1 MLPPGSAEAQITRL
15 IREDWGRILASLVS
29 SIGDYTLAED
39 SLQDAVVEALGRWA
53 NTGLPN
59 APDAWL
65 ITVARR
71 KALDRLRRSE
81 TAARKAP
88 DLVLWLEGLADT
100 AEDAPMLIPDHR
112 LELIFTCCHPAL
124 EEKSRVAL
132 TLRALGGLTTEEIA
146 SAFVDTPA
154 AMAARL
160 TRAKKKLRA
169 AGVPFKLPEV
179 EDLHTR
185 LDGVLKVIY
194 LVFNEG
200 CHASSGALSR
210 ADLVAEA
217 IRLGRILKS
226 LLPDHAEITGLLA
239 LMLLT
244 DSRRLARTDD
254 AGHFVAL
261 EDQNRARWDRAKIT
275 EGAALV
281 EQALTTGPP
290 GPYALQAAISALHAQ
305 APSFA
310 ATDWPQIVALYGE
323 LARLDPNPIIRVNQA
338 VALSYADSPEP
349 ALALLDAVAVSQ
361 DLGRYQPLHASR
373 ADLLA
378 RLARHA
384 EAAESYR
391 AAIALARA
399 PEQVDFLTRRLNA
412 LGTP

>member
-1 MLPPGSAEAQITRL
+1 MLPPARAEAQITRL

-29 SIGDYTLAED
+29 SIGDYALAED
-39 SLQDAVVEALGRWA
+39 SLQDAVVEALGRWSD
-53 NTGLPN
+53 TGLPRN
-59 APDAWL
+59 PDAWL

-88 DLVLWLEGLADT
+88 DLVLWLEGLGDA

-169 AGVPFKLPEV
+169 AGVPFKLPEM
-179 EDLHTR
+179 EDLHAR

-194 LVFNEG
+194 LIFNEG
-200 CHASSGALSR
+200 SHASSGTLSR

-217 IRLGRILKS
+217 IRLGRILKG
-226 LLPDHAEITGLLA
+226 LLPDHAEITGLIA

-244 DSRRLARTDD
+244 DSRRLARTD
-254 AGHFVAL
+254 AGGSFVTL
-261 EDQNRARWDRAKIT
+261 EDQNRARWDRAKIA
-275 EGAALV
+275 EGAGLV
-281 EQALTTGPP
+281 EQALTAGPP

-305 APSFA
+305 APTFA
-310 ATDWPQIVALYGE
+310 STDWPQIVALYGA
-323 LARLDPNPIIRVNQA
+323 LARLDPNPIIRINQA
-338 VALSYADSPEP
+338 VALSYAEGPAP
-349 ALALLDAVAVSQ
+349 ALALLDAVAEAQ
-361 DLGRYQPLHASR
+361 DLSRYQPLHASR
-373 ADLLA
+373 ADLLS
-378 RLARHA
+378 RLARHD
-384 EAAESYR
+384 EAAQSYR

-412 LGTP
+412 LDTP

>member
-1 MLPPGSAEAQITRL
+1 MLPPARAEAQISRL
-15 IREDWGRILASLVS
+15 IREDWGRILAALVS
-29 SIGDYTLAED
+29 SIRDYALAED
-39 SLQDAVVEALGRWA
+39 SLQDAVVEALQRWPDA
-53 NTGLPN
+53 GLPRD
-59 APDAWL
+59 PDAWL

-88 DLVLWLEGLADT
+88 ELVLWLEGLAD
-100 AEDAPMLIPDHR
+100 APEETNMLIPDHR

-160 TRAKKKLRA
+160 TRARKKLRA

-179 EDLHTR
+179 EDLHAR

-194 LVFNEG
+194 LIFNEG
-200 CHASSGALSR
+200 CHATGGTLIR
-210 ADLVAEA
+210 ADLTAEA
-217 IRLGRILKS
+217 IRLGRILS
-226 LLPDHAEITGLLA
+226 ALLADNPQVTGLLA

-244 DSRRLARTDD
+244 DSRRLARTDA
-254 AGHFVAL
+254 AGRFVTL
-261 EDQNRARWDRAKIT
+261 EAQNRARWDRAKIA
-275 EGAALV
+275 EGVQLV
-281 EQALTTGPP
+281 ERALTAGPP

-323 LARLDPNPIIRVNQA
+323 LARLDPNPIIRINQA
-338 VALSYADSPEP
+338 VALSYAQGPAP
-349 ALALLDAVAVSQ
+349 ALALIDAVAEAQ
-361 DLGRYQPLHASR
+361 DLSRYQPFHASR
-373 ADLLA
+373 ADLLS
-378 RLARHA
+378 RLARFE
-384 EAAESYR
+384 EAAASYR

-399 PEQVDFLTRRLNA
+399 PEQVDFLTRRLGA
-412 LGTP
+412 LDTP